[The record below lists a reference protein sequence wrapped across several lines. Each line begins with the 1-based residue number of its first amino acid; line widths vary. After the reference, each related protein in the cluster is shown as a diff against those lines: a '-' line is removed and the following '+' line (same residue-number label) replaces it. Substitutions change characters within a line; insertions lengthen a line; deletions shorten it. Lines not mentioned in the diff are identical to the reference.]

1 MSWVVI
7 IISAGGSCSLA
18 RLSPRAVMTSIVVVL
33 IVIVVMMV
41 VVVVIIVVIVVVVE
55 ATIITDM
62 VLSVMTFYDNS
73 GAVCSA
79 IATA

>member
-1 MSWVVI
+1 
-7 IISAGGSCSLA
+7 
-18 RLSPRAVMTSIVVVL
+18 MTSIVVVL
-33 IVIVVMMV
+33 IVIVVMVV

-73 GAVCSA
+73 GAACLGEFW
-79 IATA
+79 ITRPGGFWITT